1 MLKNQTQSMEAVK
14 EFDYNTNRP
23 EMVIP
28 EYGRNVQKMVEHAMS
43 VEDRTERNKIAHAI
57 ISVMG
62 QLQPHLRDIA
72 DFKHKL
78 WDHLFV
84 ISDFKLDVDS
94 PYPIPERDVL
104 FEKPVR
110 MDYPK
115 TENKYKHYGKSVKDL
130 IDAAIAVEDKTEQ
143 SALVGVILNLMK
155 KTYIMFNQ
163 DSVDDSQIFSD
174 LKDISNDQLTIP
186 DDFQIVSTNEILA
199 MTKKKRTNN
208 NNQRN
213 HKNNNNK
220 HKQNNYKKRRY

>member
-1 MLKNQTQSMEAVK
+1 MEAIK

-23 EMVIP
+23 DMVIP
-28 EYGRNVQKMVEHAMS
+28 EYGRNVQKMVEHTMS

-78 WDHLFV
+78 WDHLFI

-94 PYPIPERDVL
+94 PYPIPEREIL
-104 FEKPVR
+104 FEKPES

-115 TENKYKHYGKSVKDL
+115 TENRYKHYGKSVKNL
-130 IDAAIAVEDKTEQ
+130 IDAAIAIDDKVEQ

-155 KTYIMFNQ
+155 KNYIMFNQ
-163 DSVDDSQIFSD
+163 ESVDDHLIISD
-174 LKDISNDQLTIP
+174 LKEISLDQLEAP
-186 DDFQIVSTNEILA
+186 KDFQITSTNEVLA
-199 MTKKKRTNN
+199 ITKKKSPTAN
-208 NNQRN
+208 NNQ
-213 HKNNNNK
+213 KNNN
-220 HKQNNYKKRRY
+220 HKQKQTSYKKRRY

>member
-1 MLKNQTQSMEAVK
+1 MEAIK

-23 EMVIP
+23 DMVIP

-43 VEDRTERNKIAHAI
+43 IEDRTERNEIAHAI

-94 PYPIPERDVL
+94 PYPTPEREVL
-104 FEKPVR
+104 FEKPES

-115 TENKYKHYGKSVKDL
+115 TKNRYKHYGKSVNDL
-130 IDAAIAVEDKTEQ
+130 IEAAIAIDDKIEQ

-155 KTYIMFNQ
+155 KNYIMFNQ
-163 DSVDDSQIFSD
+163 GSVDDPLIISD
-174 LKDISNDQLTIP
+174 LKAISKDQLEIP
-186 DDFQIVSTNEILA
+186 KDFQITSTNEVLA
-199 MTKKKRTNN
+199 MTKKKSPTNTNN
-208 NNQRN
+208 QKN
-213 HKNNNNK
+213 HKNHKNTNQ
-220 HKQNNYKKRRY
+220 KQNSYKKRRY

>member
-1 MLKNQTQSMEAVK
+1 MEALK

-23 EMVIP
+23 DMVIP
-28 EYGRNVQKMVEHAMS
+28 EYGRNVQKMVEHAMQE
-43 VEDRTERNKIAHAI
+43 EDRAERNKIAHAI

-115 TENKYKHYGKSVKDL
+115 TENRYMHYGKSVKSL
-130 IDAAIAVEDKTEQ
+130 IDAAVAVEDKAEQ

-155 KTYIMFNQ
+155 KNYIMFNQ
-163 DSVDDSQIFSD
+163 ESVDDSLIISD
-174 LKDISNDQLTIP
+174 LKEMSKDQLDAP
-186 DDFQIVSTNEILA
+186 AEFQMVSTNEVLA
-199 MTKKKRTNN
+199 MTKTKKRSN
-208 NNQRN
+208 NNQKN
-213 HKNNNNK
+213 HKNNNHK
-220 HKQNNYKKRRY
+220 HKQNNYKKKRY

>member
-1 MLKNQTQSMEAVK
+1 MEAIK

-23 EMVIP
+23 DMVIP

-43 VEDRTERNKIAHAI
+43 IEDRIERNKIAHAI

-94 PYPIPERDVL
+94 PYPIPEREIL
-104 FEKPVR
+104 FEKPDR

-115 TENKYKHYGKSVKDL
+115 TKNRYKHYGKSVNNL
-130 IDAAIAVEDKTEQ
+130 IEAAIAIDDKVEQ
-143 SALVGVILNLMK
+143 NALVGVILNLMK
-155 KTYIMFNQ
+155 KNYIMFNQ
-163 DSVDDSQIFSD
+163 GSVDDPLIISD
-174 LKDISNDQLTIP
+174 LKAISKDQLDIP
-186 DDFQIVSTNEILA
+186 QGFQITSTNEVLA
-199 MTKKKRTNN
+199 MTKKKSPTSNS
-208 NNQRN
+208 NQKS
-213 HKNNNNK
+213 HKNNNHK
-220 HKQNNYKKRRY
+220 KQNSYKKRRY

>member
-1 MLKNQTQSMEAVK
+1 MEAIK

-23 EMVIP
+23 DMVIP

-94 PYPIPERDVL
+94 PYPIPEKEVL
-104 FEKPVR
+104 FEKPES
-110 MDYPK
+110 MAYPK
-115 TENKYKHYGKSVKDL
+115 TENRYMHYGKSVKNL

-155 KTYIMFNQ
+155 KNYIMFNQ
-163 DSVDDSQIFSD
+163 ESVDDHLIISD
-174 LKDISNDQLTIP
+174 LKEIAKDKLDVP
-186 DDFQIVSTNEILA
+186 ADFQMVPTNEILA
-199 MTKKKRTNN
+199 MTKKSRTNN
-208 NNQRN
+208 NQKNHKN
-213 HKNNNNK
+213 HKNNNHK
-220 HKQNNYKKRRY
+220 HKQNNYKKKRY

>member
-1 MLKNQTQSMEAVK
+1 MEAIK

-23 EMVIP
+23 DMVIP
-28 EYGRNVQKMVEHAMS
+28 EYGRNVQKMVEYAMS

-94 PYPIPERDVL
+94 PYPIPEREIL
-104 FEKPVR
+104 FEKPES
-110 MDYPK
+110 MNYPK
-115 TENKYKHYGKSVKDL
+115 TENRYKHYGKSVKNL
-130 IDAAIAVEDKTEQ
+130 IDAAIAIDDKVEQ

-155 KTYIMFNQ
+155 KNYIMFNQ
-163 DSVDDSQIFSD
+163 ESVDDHLIISD
-174 LKDISNDQLTIP
+174 LKTISLDQLEDP
-186 DDFQIVSTNEILA
+186 KDFQITSTSEVLA
-199 MTKKKRTNN
+199 ITKKKSPTANI
-208 NNQRN
+208 NQ
-213 HKNNNNK
+213 KNQKNQKNSNQ
-220 HKQNNYKKRRY
+220 KQNSYKKRRY